1 MTKKELA
8 IELATKMK
16 KIRADINIERTAK
29 VLYNGMTTHEIQK
42 ALESHYRKEQAI

>member
-16 KIRADINIERTAK
+16 EVRADIDIERTAK
-29 VLYNGMTTHEIQK
+29 VLANGMTTNEIKK
-42 ALESHYRKEQAI
+42 ALERRIK